1 MIVVVVL
8 LADWLV
14 EQQFHPILCISW
26 ELIGQLDFMAT
37 KQSVGPSKREGEASG
52 LTATLPL
59 CIENGG
65 LFGDTAP
72 DCPQGSL
79 QHSAFSVPDPSRLIS
94 IPMGCISSTRTPSIP
109 FLFQQNSFSPSP
121 RLLANPSSFFQ
132 CRVSSIPFLILLP
145 PEPMIDLGPLVWL
158 RVDALRKRRGKRP
171 GAGKMNEIDWN
182 QCKLN
187 NGLDAKESDYKE
199 AEVDRRKM
207 RRLELKLVVCA
218 MCGEESANDSK
229 TVTNGRL
236 ANWQKW
242 ELRFWI
248 HILPRKIK
256 HF

>member
-158 RVDALRKRRGKRP
+158 RVDALRKRIGKRP

-187 NGLDAKESDYKE
+187 NGLDAKESDY
-199 AEVDRRKM
+199 
-207 RRLELKLVVCA
+207 
-218 MCGEESANDSK
+218 EETES
-229 TVTNGRL
+229 
-236 ANWQKW
+236 W
-242 ELRFWI
+242 
-248 HILPRKIK
+248 
-256 HF
+256 